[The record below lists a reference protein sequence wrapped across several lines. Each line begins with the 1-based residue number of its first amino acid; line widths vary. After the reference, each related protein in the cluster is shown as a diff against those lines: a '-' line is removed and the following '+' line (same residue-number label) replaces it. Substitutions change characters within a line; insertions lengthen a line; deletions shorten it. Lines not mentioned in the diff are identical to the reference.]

1 VRPGGDDCLSSPLG
15 VAWSE
20 LLRGAPAN
28 ETRRNETKRTSM
40 ERSYIPLSLPCPVVC
55 TLSTGEVE
63 ASSLRNGLAFSDL
76 LSAFSAVQLQ
86 TQFRSISSNYPLREL
101 RVRFVRAS
109 ELQSRPVSLS
119 ERLLDAAVRPQAEA
133 DGDWYRRYRSLLKEV
148 ILFCPCPLS
157 STLFFC
163 VL

>member
-1 VRPGGDDCLSSPLG
+1 MQPLQDDFGLPAILTLEQGAQMPLYAALAPDLRSG
-15 VAWSE
+15 AYWSDFE
-20 LLRGAPAN
+20 EETYAN
-28 ETRRNETKRTSM
+28 PITRDK
-40 ERSYIPLSLPCPVVC
+40 
-55 TLSTGEVE
+55 
-63 ASSLRNGLAFSDL
+63 ALAAKLMDFAL
-76 LSAFSAVQLQ
+76 SAVQLQ

-148 ILFCPCPLS
+148 ILCCPCPLS